1 MTMKDER
8 RLVYTALMLVCG
20 TVAVLLGIE
29 AGIWT
34 FVQMTVATELMY
46 WLGSPFGGSRSPT
59 SH

>member
-1 MTMKDER
+1 
-8 RLVYTALMLVCG
+8 MLVCG
-20 TVAVLLGIE
+20 AVAVLLGIE

-59 SH
+59 SN